1 MAVVNG
7 QLAPQ
12 DFAAEIARLRHEDAD
27 LKAESECLGKASDID
42 AAEQQ
47 HRNGLVLMAAAKTN

>member
-7 QLAPQ
+7 QPATQ

-27 LKAESECLGKASDID
+27 LKAESECLGKPAISMPPSNNTGT
-42 AAEQQ
+42 A
-47 HRNGLVLMAAAKTN
+47 LF